1 LAYSVGCVLDGGRRV
16 LVLLG
21 AEDLLHRI
29 RRKPSESTG
38 LFEET
43 KKKKVSRRGL
53 GIVGLRLLGDA
64 GLGPILSRNVEI
76 DRGRGNFRLVLRR
89 LSS

>member
-43 KKKKVSRRGL
+43 KKKGEPKGVGDCGVAIAGRRGI
-53 GIVGLRLLGDA
+53 GAD
-64 GLGPILSRNVEI
+64 PIKER
-76 DRGRGNFRLVLRR
+76 
-89 LSS
+89 